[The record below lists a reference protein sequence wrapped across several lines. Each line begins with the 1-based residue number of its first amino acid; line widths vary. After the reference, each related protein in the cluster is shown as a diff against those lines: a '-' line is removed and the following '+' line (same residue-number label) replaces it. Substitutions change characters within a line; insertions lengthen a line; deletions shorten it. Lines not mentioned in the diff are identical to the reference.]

1 MCAEKR
7 LIMSLDA
14 ISSSI
19 NTYSKVDTKKADSTK
34 ETAATVAASTKNTS
48 SADKAA
54 STDTS
59 KENGVVFDKTTD
71 NKTDS
76 ANQIYNKDAIIS
88 KLKADQQSRLQSMQ
102 NLVEK
107 LLNKQKGTFDLASLM
122 KKDDVSGLNLSATFE
137 AAAKNADPDT
147 IKAAQESISEDG
159 YWGVNKTSDRLVSM
173 AIALS
178 GGDTDKAD
186 EMMSAI
192 QKGYDRATAAWGKD
206 LPDICKD
213 TLEATSRKWMT
224 GKTARLQQ
232 KIIQTFSSA
241 VYFNIIKPIEKQIVN
256 ICLLIIHSLK
266 LTFISKHIFNHQ
278 GQRCLQ
284 KDMLCPFL
292 FIQNQKL
299 IIQVLFLP
307 YMLFLC
313 ILLNKANNYKI
324 NYHLLKDCIS

>member
-34 ETAATVAASTKNTS
+34 ETAAAVAASTKNTS

-159 YWGVNKTSDRLVSM
+159 YWGVNKTS
-173 AIALS
+173 
-178 GGDTDKAD
+178 T
-186 EMMSAI
+186 
-192 QKGYDRATAAWGKD
+192 
-206 LPDICKD
+206 
-213 TLEATSRKWMT
+213 
-224 GKTARLQQ
+224 
-232 KIIQTFSSA
+232 
-241 VYFNIIKPIEKQIVN
+241 
-256 ICLLIIHSLK
+256 
-266 LTFISKHIFNHQ
+266 
-278 GQRCLQ
+278 
-284 KDMLCPFL
+284 
-292 FIQNQKL
+292 
-299 IIQVLFLP
+299 VL
-307 YMLFLC
+307 
-313 ILLNKANNYKI
+313 
-324 NYHLLKDCIS
+324 

>member
-1 MCAEKR
+1 
-7 LIMSLDA
+7 MSLNA

-34 ETAATVAASTKNTS
+34 ETEAAVAASTKNTS

-137 AAAKNADPDT
+137 ADPDT

-213 TLEATSRKWMT
+213 TLEATKQKMDDWKN
-224 GKTARLQQ
+224 GKTTAKDYSDLQ
-232 KIIQTFSSA
+232 
-241 VYFNIIKPIEKQIVN
+241 
-256 ICLLIIHSLK
+256 
-266 LTFISKHIFNHQ
+266 
-278 GQRCLQ
+278 
-284 KDMLCPFL
+284 
-292 FIQNQKL
+292 
-299 IIQVLFLP
+299 
-307 YMLFLC
+307 
-313 ILLNKANNYKI
+313 
-324 NYHLLKDCIS
+324 